1 MALPFRAG
9 IKQIN
14 KAAEEEKDARLW
26 EAWLTLY
33 PNMTEENFIS
43 FEEFKGKQTKKKQT
57 DQDMMLMA
65 RALNAAFGGVE
76 VMN

>member
-1 MALPFRAG
+1 M
-9 IKQIN
+9 
-14 KAAEEEKDARLW
+14 
-26 EAWLTLY
+26 TLY

-43 FEEFKGKQTKKKQT
+43 FVEFKGKQTKKKQT
-57 DQDMMLMA
+57 DQDMMAMA

>member
-14 KAAEEEKDARLW
+14 KAAEEEKDAYLW
-26 EAWLTLY
+26 QAWLARY
-33 PNMTEENFIS
+33 ANMTEDNFIS

-57 DQDMMLMA
+57 DQDMMAMA